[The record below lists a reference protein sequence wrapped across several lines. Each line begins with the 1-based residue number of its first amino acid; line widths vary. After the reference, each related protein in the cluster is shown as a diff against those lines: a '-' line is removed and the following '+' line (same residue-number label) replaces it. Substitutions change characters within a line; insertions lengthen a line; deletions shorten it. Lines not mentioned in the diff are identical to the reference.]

1 MVKLARSYDEIKNT
15 IEQVA
20 PRLAAQLPGE
30 RELNIVVLK
39 HDELSAVYDT
49 IDLVKRIVVVLTVV
63 GLVLIAAGIAVAPRR
78 WRALALAGF
87 VIVGTSAFLVV
98 VLVIGRAVLH
108 SRIDDPVYADAAR
121 SIFAVLTR
129 GLVIQSV
136 VIAVGAALVALAARF
151 TDRYG
156 LEAWPW
162 ATCRVWAWIVVAVPL
177 PALDDDRAGLPP
189 ELAAAPG
196 AVLTRLRLPEPR
208 RQVRRQHIVRALV
221 LLLVG
226 LIALFDTAVIV
237 TGAVILFGVAALY
250 FAVVE
255 GLAAWRAPKQGIPG
269 PAAETRS
276 LTS

>member
-1 MVKLARSYDEIKNT
+1 M
-15 IEQVA
+15 
-20 PRLAAQLPGE
+20 
-30 RELNIVVLK
+30 LK

-136 VIAVGAALVALAARF
+136 VIAVGATLVALAARF

-156 LEAWPW
+156 LEAWPR
-162 ATCRVWAWIVVAVPL
+162 ATRRVWAWIVVAVPL

>member
-1 MVKLARSYDEIKNT
+1 M
-15 IEQVA
+15 
-20 PRLAAQLPGE
+20 
-30 RELNIVVLK
+30 
-39 HDELSAVYDT
+39 
-49 IDLVKRIVVVLTVV
+49 
-63 GLVLIAAGIAVAPRR
+63 
-78 WRALALAGF
+78 
-87 VIVGTSAFLVV
+87 
-98 VLVIGRAVLH
+98 
-108 SRIDDPVYADAAR
+108 
-121 SIFAVLTR
+121 
-129 GLVIQSV
+129 
-136 VIAVGAALVALAARF
+136 
-151 TDRYG
+151 
-156 LEAWPW
+156 
-162 ATCRVWAWIVVAVPL
+162 AVPL

-208 RQVRRQHIVRALV
+208 RQVRRQHVVRALV